1 MEELDQKEANRLRKE
16 IDSVQSRFFHLLSI
30 TSIVMMVLAAG
41 FVLRLFPKLIWN
53 LETLETLETE
63 RYYIPQL
70 LCGLFCLVALLCW
83 YVLQQRRSL
92 KSTQKQLISELIRR
106 ETAERLSVID
116 PLTEM
121 YNRRYIMRAIAS
133 ETSRADRQNS
143 QFAFLMIDLNDFK
156 RANDALG
163 HLAGDRILRE
173 LSVVLRKTFRTSDI
187 ISRFGGDE
195 FLVLLID
202 ADEPMAIRAAE
213 RLQEAVAD
221 WNKGEPIK
229 GYTMAVSCGSAV
241 YQKGADPMAVLM
253 AADRAMYQNKSGP
266 SLDPQSQ
273 NASAAAV

>member
-1 MEELDQKEANRLRKE
+1 MEETNQEDVNRLRTE

-30 TSIVMMVLAAG
+30 TLVVMMVLASG
-41 FVLRLFPKLIWN
+41 FVLRLFPKLVWN
-53 LETLETLETE
+53 LESLETE

-92 KSTQKQLISELIRR
+92 RNTQKRLISELIRR
-106 ETAERLSVID
+106 ETAERLAVID

-121 YNRRYIMRAIAS
+121 YNRRYVMRAIAS
-133 ETSRADRQNS
+133 ETARVDRQDS
-143 QFAFLMIDLNDFK
+143 HYAFLMIDLNDFK

-163 HLAGDRILRE
+163 HLAGDQILRE
-173 LSVVLRKTFRTSDI
+173 LSLVLRKTFRTSDI

-202 ADEPMAIRAAE
+202 ADEPMAVLAAE
-213 RLQEAVAD
+213 RLQEAVAE
-221 WNKGEPIK
+221 WNQGEPIK

-241 YQKGADPMAVLM
+241 YQKGQDPMAVLM
-253 AADRAMYQNKSGP
+253 AADRAMYQNKSAVSSAHQP
-266 SLDPQSQ
+266 L
-273 NASAAAV
+273 NAAAAAG

>member
-1 MEELDQKEANRLRKE
+1 MEENDQKEVIRIRTE

-41 FVLRLFPKLIWN
+41 FVLRLFPRLIWN
-53 LETLETLETE
+53 LESLETE

-92 KSTQKQLISELIRR
+92 TNTQKQLITELIRR
-106 ETAERLSVID
+106 ETAERLAVID

-133 ETSRADRQNS
+133 ETARADRQNS
-143 QFAFLMIDLNDFK
+143 QFAFLMIDLDDFK

-173 LSVVLRKTFRTSDI
+173 LSALLRKTFRTSDI

-195 FLVLLID
+195 FLVLLIESD
-202 ADEPMAIRAAE
+202 QEMAVRAAE
-213 RLQEAVAD
+213 RLQEAVAE

-241 YQKGADPMAVLM
+241 YEKGSDPMAVLT
-253 AADRAMYQNKSGP
+253 AADQAMYRNKAES
-266 SLDPQSQ
+266 SHEPQGQ
-273 NASAAAV
+273 QASAAAS